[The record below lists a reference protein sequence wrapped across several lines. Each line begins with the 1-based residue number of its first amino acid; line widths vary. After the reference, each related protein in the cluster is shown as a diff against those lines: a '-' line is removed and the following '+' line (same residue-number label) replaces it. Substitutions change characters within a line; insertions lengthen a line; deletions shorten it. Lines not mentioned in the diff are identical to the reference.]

1 MELLESSQALRR
13 WRSTRPDSVG
23 FVPTMGALH
32 TGHASLIRRATT
44 ENQDVLVSIFVN
56 PTQFAP
62 GEDLDRYPRTLAADL
77 DLCDSLGVTAVFL
90 PGVEDLYGRADLGA
104 GPSEALTQVQ
114 PPVQL
119 TQGLCGRSRPTH
131 FSGVATVVTKL
142 LNLARPTRAYFGRKD
157 AQQLVIIRRMAK
169 DLNLPGEII
178 GCPIVR
184 EPDGLAMSSRNRYLS
199 PAERSQAVALCRG
212 LNRAE
217 ALLRQ
222 GVHDARE
229 LIAAVAACL
238 QEQPDLRTDYIELV
252 EPDTLQ
258 PLATVQSQALLAVA
272 VYLGQTRLID
282 NRMLSTRQPI
292 IAIDGPAGAG
302 KSTVTKLVARDLGL
316 LYLDTGAMYR
326 SVTWAARQQGIAP
339 DDAIALTRLLADFDL
354 ELKPDRLEDGSL
366 ITRVFVAGEEI
377 TTAIRTPEVT
387 AQVST
392 VAAQAPVREFLVRMQ
407 RKLGDRGGLVAEG
420 RDIGTNVFPQA
431 EVKIFLTATPAERA
445 RRRARDLEAQG
456 LTDIDLT
463 ALEQEIRDR
472 DHQDSTREIAP
483 LRQAEDAYELI
494 TDGMGIEQVVA
505 GICDRYRAIVG

>member
-1 MELLESSQALRR
+1 MQLLESSLALQQ
-13 WRSTRPDSVG
+13 WRAQCASAVG

-32 TGHASLIRRATT
+32 AGHASLIRRAAA
-44 ENQDVLVSIFVN
+44 ENPQVLVSIFVN

-62 GEDLDRYPRTLAADL
+62 GEDLERYPRTRSADL
-77 DLCDSLGVTAVFL
+77 ALCDSLGVTAVFL
-90 PGVEDLYGRADLGA
+90 PSIKDLYGEASLGA
-104 GPSEALTQVQ
+104 GPSDRLTQVQ
-114 PPVQL
+114 PPRHL
-119 TQGLCGRSRPTH
+119 TTGLCGRSRPTH

-157 AQQLVIIRRMAK
+157 AQQLAIIRQLVR

-184 EPDGLAMSSRNRYLS
+184 EADGLALSSRNRYLS
-199 PAERSQAVALCRG
+199 PTERRQAIALSQG
-212 LNRAE
+212 LSRAE
-217 ALLRQ
+217 ALLRA
-222 GVHDARE
+222 GVHDTGE
-229 LIAAVAACL
+229 LIAAVEACL
-238 QEQPDLRTDYIELV
+238 SAQPDLRIDYIELV
-252 EPDTLQ
+252 DADHLQ
-258 PLATVQSQALLAVA
+258 PLARVESGALLAVA
-272 VYLGQTRLID
+272 AYLGTTRLID

-339 DDAIALTRLLADFDL
+339 NDAIALTRLLADFDL

-456 LTDIDLT
+456 LTEVDLT

-483 LRQAEDAYELI
+483 LRQAEDAYELV
-494 TDGMGIEQVVA
+494 TDGMTIEQVVQQ
-505 GICDRYRAIVG
+505 ICDRYRAVVG